1 MATGRVNSRGGFVT
15 TRNLA
20 KYTPGTATA
29 ADILEGEIA
38 WVNGEQVIGTIP
50 VHTAQDELELIELT
64 VGEEYTL
71 PTGYYEE
78 GSIVI
83 TNEKVQFVNGS
94 ARAGDVLST
103 KTIMVDGKAV
113 RGTIPIRTVADIKKV
128 N

>member
-15 TRNLA
+15 THNLA

-38 WVNGEQVIGTIP
+38 WVNGEEIIGTIP

-113 RGTIPIRTVADIKKV
+113 QGTIPIRTVADIKKV